1 MVNSENIFDKIKDMF
16 GEVQDSLNI
25 LEEQI
30 DVDIQMQYY
39 EYSKNHSNNFNPEEV
54 IKNKEDIFHSNISIE
69 DKKRMLVEL
78 ASIDNI
84 EAFRTIER
92 YLKNAN
98 HNLLDWARLALQ
110 ESKLLIESNLL
121 DRNQVLISTG
131 LGGKGLK
138 LRYFVVIFSKTEESF
153 SEFQKK
159 IINSEL
165 SFLLKK
171 HDAEIENI
179 NFEKDL
185 FTLLSVIPLN
195 VPIQDIF
202 NSFISDCNQF
212 GNFLNKEYLIT
223 NVKILTINEI
233 REFLAE
239 NLEHFRSIN

>member
-1 MVNSENIFDKIKDMF
+1 MISSDNIYDKIRDMF
-16 GEVQDSLNI
+16 GDVQDSLNI

-30 DVDIQMQYY
+30 DVEVQTEYY
-39 EYSKNHSNNFNPEEV
+39 EYSKNHNSKFNPEEV
-54 IKNKEDIFHSNISIE
+54 IRKKEDIFHNNISIE
-69 DKKRMLVEL
+69 DKKRLLVEL

-92 YLKNAN
+92 YLKNPN
-98 HNLLDWARLALQ
+98 QNLLDWAKLAFQ
-110 ESKLLIESNLL
+110 ESKLLLESKLL
-121 DRNQVLISTG
+121 DKNQVLISTG

-138 LRYFVVIFSKTEESF
+138 LRYFVVIFSKTEKCF
-153 SEFQKK
+153 TEFQKK

-165 SFLLKK
+165 TYQLKK
-171 HDAEIENI
+171 HNAEIERI

-185 FTLLSVIPLN
+185 FTLLTVIPLN

-202 NSFISDCNQF
+202 KKFINDCNQF
-212 GNFLNKEYLIT
+212 GNFLNKDYLIT

-239 NLEHFRSIN
+239 NLEHFRRIN